1 MKAKIAQ
8 DSITFK
14 ITEDEMQILLA
25 DRTLETKISL
35 GLSQFCMVIDLC
47 AHEYFSDYKEA
58 PLKLIPDRT
67 ESCMMLCTTADEIK
81 KLSDMGKNRDG
92 LAMKMG
98 DLDIFLQVDMRN
110 DSRPKKA

>member
-1 MKAKIAQ
+1 MKAKITE

-14 ITEDEMQILLA
+14 ITEDEMHRLLT
-25 DRTLETKISL
+25 DLSLETKISF

-47 AHEYFSDYKEA
+47 AHEYLSDCKEA

-67 ESCMMLCTTADEIK
+67 ESCMMLCTTPDEIK

-92 LAMKMG
+92 LSMKMG
-98 DLDIFLQVDMRN
+98 DLTIFLQVDMRN
-110 DSRPKKA
+110 DSRTRRI